1 MKKNLFFAFLILIS
15 IHSFSQDFSKFENY
29 SLETKDDFHK
39 AEELVMEGV
48 QYMFATSFDKN
59 DLKRFQVLHFVMNW
73 MEGTPEYRFNIDQ
86 KAVDLTKGND
96 DLLGMYFAGLAKVI
110 LERKNQIP
118 DDETVHNLVIQDLL
132 AYTSIESNNLKATK
146 ALKKLVKS

>member
-1 MKKNLFFAFLILIS
+1 MKQLFFFALLFLS
-15 IHSFSQDFSKFENY
+15 SVSFSQDFSKFEHY
-29 SLETKDDFHK
+29 PLETKDDFHN

-48 QYMFATSFDKN
+48 HYMFTTPFDKN
-59 DLKRFQVLHFVMNW
+59 DLQRFQALGFVMNW

-118 DDETVHNLVIQDLL
+118 DDETVHHLVIQDLL
-132 AYTSIESNNLKATK
+132 AYTSIESNNLKSTK
-146 ALKKLVKS
+146 AMRKLGKS